1 MMNPQDS
8 AEQRKK
14 EQERITVQNWQ
25 ERLERRKV
33 IFCYMCFVLI
43 NVENPESGMC

>member
-1 MMNPQDS
+1 MMKSQDD

-14 EQERITVQNWQ
+14 EQEKIMLQQWQ

-33 IFCYMCFVLI
+33 IFCFVCFVLMLGTGYDI
-43 NVENPESGMC
+43 VF